1 MPTTSITPLREF
13 VSLRDAMDR
22 LFEDSF
28 IRPPMIFDG
37 TTVPF
42 SVDLVETPDVYVLK
56 AALPG
61 MKPEDIQIDATAG
74 MLTIK
79 GEYKE
84 EKETKAEDYLRKEL
98 RHGVFNRAFELPLSI
113 EPAKVEAKFK
123 DGILELTLPKAEV
136 VKPKQIKVKV
146 AP

>member
-1 MPTTSITPLREF
+1 MLTPMRDF

-28 IRPPMIFDG
+28 IRQPIFNG

-42 SVDLVETPDVYVLK
+42 AVDLRETPDAYLLK

-61 MKPEDIQIDATAG
+61 MRPEDIAIDATAG
-74 MLTIK
+74 MVTIK

-84 EKETKAEDYLRKEL
+84 EKETKEEDYIRKEL
-98 RHGVFNRAFELPLSI
+98 RTGAFHRSFELPLSI
-113 EPAKVEAKFK
+113 DPAKVDAKFA
-123 DGILELTLPKAEV
+123 DGMLEITLPKAEI

-146 AP
+146 GP

>member
-1 MPTTSITPLREF
+1 MPTTITPMREF
-13 VSLRDAMDR
+13 VSLRDAIDR

-42 SVDLVETPDVYVLK
+42 SVDLYETPEAYVLK

-61 MKPEDIQIDATAG
+61 MKPDDIQIDATAG
-74 MLTIK
+74 MVTIK

-84 EKETKAEDYLRKEL
+84 EKETKTESYLRKEL
-98 RHGVFNRAFELPLSI
+98 RTGSFNRAFELPLSI
-113 EPAKVEAKFK
+113 DSTKVEAKFK
-123 DGILELTLPKAEV
+123 DGMLEVTLPKAEI

-146 AP
+146 EP

>member
-1 MPTTSITPLREF
+1 MPSSIMPMREF

-28 IRPPMIFDG
+28 IRPPAIFDG
-37 TTVPF
+37 VSAPF
-42 SVDLVETPDVYVLK
+42 SVDLLETPDAYVLK

-61 MKPEDIQIDATAG
+61 MKPEDIAIDATAG
-74 MLTIK
+74 MITIK

-84 EKETKAEDYLRKEL
+84 EKETKAENFLRKEL
-98 RHGVFNRAFELPLSI
+98 RTGAFHRAFELPLSI
-113 EPAKVEAKFK
+113 EPAKVDAKFK
-123 DGILELTLPKAEV
+123 DGMLEVTLPKAEI

-146 AP
+146 GP